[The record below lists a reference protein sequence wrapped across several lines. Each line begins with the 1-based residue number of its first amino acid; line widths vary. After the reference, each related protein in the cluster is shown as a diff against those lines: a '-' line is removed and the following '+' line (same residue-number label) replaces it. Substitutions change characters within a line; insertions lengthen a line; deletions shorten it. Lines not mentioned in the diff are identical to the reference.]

1 MKKQRIIL
9 MLFLSAMTLAMVG
22 CKKDTPEGPDPIQ
35 LANLLVGKWQQAD
48 SQIYWRFDANQ
59 HGETW
64 DESPEEDVH
73 EGEGTKLNWSISSDV
88 LQIQLVGDMGQVVP
102 YDYTIITLN
111 AGLLV
116 WKDIYGNSTTFARQ

>member
-22 CKKDTPEGPDPIQ
+22 CKKDPPEEPDPVLQ
-35 LANLLVGKWQQAD
+35 TNLLIGKWQQ
-48 SQIYWRFDANQ
+48 SGTQVYWRFDADR

-73 EGEGTKLNWSISSDV
+73 EGEGTKLTWNIVSGV
-88 LQIQLVGDMGQVVP
+88 LQLRLEGEMGQVVP
-102 YDYTIITLN
+102 YDYTIVTLN
-111 AGLLV
+111 TGMLV
-116 WKDIYGNSTTFARQ
+116 WVDVYNNSVTLVRQ